1 MAVLDNTL
9 QALFDMSH
17 KELLWENANTNS
29 NFAPQT
35 IKKTTN
41 PKSLYLINC
50 IYAAKYTATNGEII
64 PYGGNSYIVNSGTV
78 NAYRNAAVTSAGFV
92 FGAGYVATIFGGSS
106 ATLDNSRIIAY
117 QIYEIKGV
125 INE

>member
-106 ATLDNSRIIAY
+106 ATLDNSRIIPY